1 MNVVEDDNLG
11 ISSIIH
17 LFPHYP
23 HRNMIKTWNEY
34 KIECLPIPTMYPMC
48 HYTHYARCRSI
59 WKDWTEVDG
68 GLNGCDWRSR
78 ATPPPVV
85 SNNVNMELGGNSN
98 DPHHIPSSKS
108 ERKLNILG
116 SEFIQLDKYN
126 SGSNVVLLKLWKYI
140 IVKQHE
146 YT

>member
-1 MNVVEDDNLG
+1 MQDAGVFERTGQKSTV
-11 ISSIIH
+11 
-17 LFPHYP
+17 
-23 HRNMIKTWNEY
+23 
-34 KIECLPIPTMYPMC
+34 
-48 HYTHYARCRSI
+48 
-59 WKDWTEVDG
+59 DWMGVIDVA
-68 GLNGCDWRSR
+68 GLLL
-78 ATPPPVV
+78 APPVV
-85 SNNVNMELGGNSN
+85 SNNVNMEQGGNSN
-98 DPHHIPSSKS
+98 DPHHIPSGKS